1 MRRRLGRDE
10 DDAAY
15 GREGANAMEAKILD
29 IGPENVAAFMGEPG
43 IGAGG
48 VKKSVRSSDM
58 NLAEFGAK
66 MSQEFEQLSPQNQK
80 AAAYMMR
87 FPEDVALLSMRDVA
101 RKADVPASTLV
112 RLAQALGH
120 SSYVDIKKQFAESL
134 KEGRLSSFSARAREL
149 QVRNDASRAD
159 SHHPTIAHE
168 HEAILREILSRNG
181 QDRIDSFARQL
192 LTVEKLFM
200 FGVRSAFAPIYQY
213 FYLYQMFRQNGI
225 LVNDPGG
232 ARSDM
237 LGKIRET
244 DGLLLVSFD
253 PYARESVFAA
263 RLAKQMGAS
272 VFAVTDSLVS
282 PISAYAS
289 HILTVPTSISSFF
302 PSLVGVGALL
312 EIVVA
317 RQVGFEGATA
327 IDELAATDKRLSE
340 LGAYWTEGKRS

>member
-1 MRRRLGRDE
+1 M
-10 DDAAY
+10 
-15 GREGANAMEAKILD
+15 
-29 IGPENVAAFMGEPG
+29 
-43 IGAGG
+43 
-48 VKKSVRSSDM
+48 S
-58 NLAEFGAK
+58 LAEFGAK

-87 FPEDVALLSMRDVA
+87 FPEEVALLSMRDVA
-101 RKADVPASTLV
+101 RKAGVPASTLV

-134 KEGRLSSFSARAREL
+134 KEGRLSSFSVRAREL
-149 QVRNDASRAD
+149 QVRSDESRAD
-159 SHHPTIAHE
+159 SPTIVRE
-168 HEAILREILSRNG
+168 HSAIVGEILSRNG
-181 QDRIDSFARQL
+181 QDRIDCFARQL
-192 LTVEKLFM
+192 LTVERLFM

-289 HILTVPTSISSFF
+289 NILTVPTSISSFF

-317 RQVGFEGATA
+317 RQVGIEGATA
-327 IDELAATDKRLSE
+327 IEELAATDKRLSE
-340 LGAYWTEGKRS
+340 LGAYWTEGKKP